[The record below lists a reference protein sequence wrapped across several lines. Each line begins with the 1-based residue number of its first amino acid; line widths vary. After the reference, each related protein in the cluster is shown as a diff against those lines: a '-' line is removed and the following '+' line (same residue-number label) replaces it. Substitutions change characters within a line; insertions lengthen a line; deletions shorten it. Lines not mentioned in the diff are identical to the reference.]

1 MFEVAETTRQALVKN
16 LIELLDAYGLINKII
31 AYVKD
36 EGSNLNTFFFV
47 YFNCKIFLLILDI
60 LL

>member
-1 MFEVAETTRQALVKN
+1 LFEVAETTRQALVKN

-36 EGSNLNTFFFV
+36 EGSNLNTFFLV